1 MMKAPL
7 VSVCCITYNHA
18 PFIRKAIEG
27 FLMQKVNFPIEYI
40 IAEDCSTDN
49 TLAICKSYAE
59 KYPDIIRIIT
69 SEHNVGGIENERRAM
84 LAAKGRYIALCEGD
98 DYWTDPL
105 KLQKQV
111 DFLESHPDYS
121 VTFHRYKIH
130 YLNEDRWENDN
141 IGCLFE
147 GKDIEGVE
155 INTYMFLHRW
165 ITQYLT
171 MVYRKSAFDIN
182 LIDRYKYYRDS
193 HLIYH
198 LLEAGKGYVFGFDG
212 GVYNKTG
219 NGIYS
224 QLSMY
229 NTQKVQIAVFEELW
243 KQNNDKRVREMYAM
257 NVKYM
262 IGIFKHDKE
271 HKRELIKYCC
281 LLFGADKSVVSFVKN
296 VFKILFFQVKN

>member
-1 MMKAPL
+1 MMDPL
-7 VSVCCITYNHA
+7 LSIITVTYNHEQ
-18 PFIRKAIEG
+18 FIARTIESV
-27 FLMQKVNFPIEYI
+27 LMQKVDFPIEYI

-49 TLAICKSYAE
+49 TLAICKDYAG
-59 KYPDIIRIIT
+59 KYPEVIRIIT

-84 LAAKGRYIALCEGD
+84 LAARGKYVALCEGD

-130 YLNEDRWENDN
+130 YLNDDRWVNDD

-147 GKDIEGVE
+147 GKDVEGVE

-171 MVYRKSAFDIN
+171 MVYRKSAFDTN

-198 LLEAGKGYVFGFDG
+198 LLEAGKGYIFGFDG

-224 QLSMY
+224 RLSMY
-229 NTQKVQIAVFEELW
+229 NTQKVQIAVFKELW

-257 NVKYM
+257 NVRYL
-262 IGIFKHDKE
+262 IEAFKHDKE
-271 HKRELIKYCC
+271 HKRELMGYGLKLFMIDKRIKNLIK
-281 LLFGADKSVVSFVKN
+281 LLFV
-296 VFKILFFQVKN
+296 